1 MIPKEGT
8 VNWWTFLGL
17 IDTRLDLTKSSALF
31 SYLPQ
36 VGTLKTVFGVNL
48 LELLLMASKIAYE
61 NAAVVE
67 YAVTQRWKVGFWFLL
82 GDALKDSVRLDQTES
97 NLIQGEKLSPYKVSA
112 RLGLSRSRLI

>member
-8 VNWWTFLGL
+8 INWWTFLGL

-82 GDALKDSVRLDQTES
+82 GDAKGFGQTRPDRVKS
-97 NLIQGEKLSPYKVSA
+97 DTRCKTQSL
-112 RLGLSRSRLI
+112 